1 ALRAARAHQA
11 RAPGVVPRARAP
23 GAGRRAEPERS
34 GHVRG
39 AHRRQL
45 RRQFRCRAAA
55 HAREYAW
62 RTHRS
67 GAAPHVARGGR
78 RMSLSQLVPMSIKGL
93 MLDPVSNSPIVVL
106 KDDEEKFF
114 LPIWVGIFEA
124 NAIALQLENVTT
136 PRPMT
141 HDLLKNMIAELDG
154 RVTRVVINDLRDS
167 TFFAQIRVITGQ
179 RTLELD
185 ARPSDA
191 IALALRVEAPI
202 FVAQTVLEQ
211 AQTITPESADDEEK
225 VKKWFEQLGPD
236 ELGKYKM

>member
-1 ALRAARAHQA
+1 M
-11 RAPGVVPRARAP
+11 
-23 GAGRRAEPERS
+23 
-34 GHVRG
+34 
-39 AHRRQL
+39 
-45 RRQFRCRAAA
+45 
-55 HAREYAW
+55 
-62 RTHRS
+62 T
-67 GAAPHVARGGR
+67 
-78 RMSLSQLVPMSIKGL
+78 QLVPMSIKGL

-141 HDLLKNMIAELDG
+141 HDLLRNTIAELDA

-167 TFFAQIRVITGQ
+167 TFFAQIRLIIGQ

-191 IALALRVEAPI
+191 IALALRTEAPI
-202 FVAQTVLEQ
+202 FVAQSVLDQ
-211 AQTITPESADDEEK
+211 AQTISPDGEDHDEK
-225 VKKWFEQLGPD
+225 VKKLFEQLD
-236 ELGKYKM
+236 NEDLGKYKM